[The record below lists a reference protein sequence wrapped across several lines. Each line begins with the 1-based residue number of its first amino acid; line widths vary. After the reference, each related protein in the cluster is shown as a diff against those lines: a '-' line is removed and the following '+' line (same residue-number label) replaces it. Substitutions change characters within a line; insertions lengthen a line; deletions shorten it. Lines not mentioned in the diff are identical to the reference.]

1 MLKKAKQRKGE
12 QKEKNLQTAFR
23 VVKDLPQVADP
34 GNPAL
39 RPILSPKNK
48 HSPIPKPPKIL
59 TSMAKAAFRTK
70 AQPVLFV
77 FDKIYVEKN
86 FLAFWICTTTIMQF
100 GLGFLHFFIECTS
113 LT

>member
-23 VVKDLPQVADP
+23 VVKDLPKVADP
-34 GNPAL
+34 V
-39 RPILSPKNK
+39 LSPKNK

-86 FLAFWICTTTIMQF
+86 FLAF
-100 GLGFLHFFIECTS
+100 
-113 LT
+113 